1 MKWLAYRYWR
11 LQGWSFH
18 GEVPDRPKMVV
29 IGAPHTTNWDFVLYL
44 AALHYFKIKATYI
57 GKHTLFRWP
66 FGWFF
71 RLFGGIP
78 VDRSQPGGIVGE
90 VARAF
95 AAVNEMIL
103 VMAPEGTR
111 SAAPSWKSG
120 FVKIAEAANVPV
132 VMASVEFSKK
142 QLTIGPTIA
151 YEDDTTEFMDLVRD
165 FYADKQGLHKELQGP
180 VLLAE
185 EGD

>member
-11 LQGWSFH
+11 LKGWSFH
-18 GEVPDRPKMVV
+18 GEVPDLPKMVV

-44 AALHYFKIKATYI
+44 AALHHFRIKATYI

-71 RLFGGIP
+71 RRFGGIP
-78 VDRSQPGGIVGE
+78 VDRTKPGGIVGE

-95 AAVNEMIL
+95 DAVDKMIL

-111 SAAPSWKSG
+111 SAAPFWKSG

-132 VMASVEFSKK
+132 VVASVDFGKNS
-142 QLTIGPTIA
+142 LTIGPTIT
-151 YEDDTTEFMDLVRD
+151 YENDMTEFMDQVRS
-165 FYADKQGLHKELQGP
+165 FYQDKHGLHVNLKGP
-180 VLLAE
+180 IRLAE
-185 EGD
+185 EK